1 MDTLVLQFLISI
13 LKCSRA
19 NIHDDQ
25 LISRF
30 EFASHVR
37 MRIGILAGNFGG
49 GGTNPGLVKN
59 RYYHLRHSIT
69 VCNWRVI

>member
-37 MRIGILAGNFGG
+37 MRIGNFGG
-49 GGTNPGLVKN
+49 GARDESRIGQKSVLPLETLDHWFAIGA
-59 RYYHLRHSIT
+59 
-69 VCNWRVI
+69 